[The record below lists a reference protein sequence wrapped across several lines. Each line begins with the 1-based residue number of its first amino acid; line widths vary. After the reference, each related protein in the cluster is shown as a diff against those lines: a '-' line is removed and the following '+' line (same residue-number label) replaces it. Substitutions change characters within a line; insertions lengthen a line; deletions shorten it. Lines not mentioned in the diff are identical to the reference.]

1 MNNNIK
7 HDTKWHQHTRKL
19 GTQKASYR
27 PEIFPTLLCSL
38 CQICISF
45 PKFSCFPFVSLLSA
59 LCLVSFFV
67 LSVRLSR
74 PPRCLRSAL
83 IPHRCACPWILD
95 SLFLASLCV
104 VFCWEQRSFPVSR
117 VQHLCPNPACHTAVR
132 DGVAVC
138 ERWIRRPRL
147 LLFPT
152 KNSSQVK
159 CN

>member
-1 MNNNIK
+1 MTSTYEKTWNSK
-7 HDTKWHQHTRKL
+7 SFVSSWDFSHPPVL
-19 GTQKASYR
+19 
-27 PEIFPTLLCSL
+27 SL

-59 LCLVSFFV
+59 LGLVSFFV

-117 VQHLCPNPACHTAVR
+117 VQHLCPNPACHTAVC